1 MWHLSIKLHPSHTC
15 NGVQN
20 RWCIECNFQLLVYPP
35 EIYRSTRDLM
45 RCIACNFDGYK
56 AQTDAIDA
64 RGCTGCN
71 LEGYKS
77 EVDAGWAQRSP
88 PGWKT
93 ISQVI
98 SRATLCIA
106 PGVRFWCCLC
116 IMYREQALA
125 GSWDFSGYWSCW
137 KSRSCGFVGFFWSD
151 FRWFWNIFF
160 KYFNGTRD
168 PPPLHVKCHF
178 KFPFF

>member
-1 MWHLSIKLHPSHTC
+1 MWHLSIKLHPPHIC

-35 EIYRSTRDLM
+35 EIYRSTRDVM

-125 GSWDFSGYWSCW
+125 GSWDISGYWNFS
-137 KSRSCGFVGFFWSD
+137 KSRSCGFVGFFFGVILD
-151 FRWFWNIFF
+151 GFETFF
-160 KYFNGTRD
+160 QR
-168 PPPLHVKCHF
+168 L
-178 KFPFF
+178 

>member
-1 MWHLSIKLHPSHTC
+1 MWHLSIKLHPPHIC

-35 EIYRSTRDLM
+35 EIYRSTRDVM

-56 AQTDAIDA
+56 AQTDALDA
-64 RGCTGCN
+64 RWCTGCN

-125 GSWDFSGYWSCW
+125 GSWDISGYWNCS

-151 FRWFWNIFF
+151 FGWFWNIFF
-160 KYFNGTRD
+160 NYILCM
-168 PPPLHVKCHF
+168 PLW
-178 KFPFF
+178 